1 MNVRTAETYLSCHRA
16 GMRMSS
22 PILAALKMAE
32 SDERMRAQLEAQTGF
47 DTQMMEAIHLIRPP
61 ESLRK
66 RIAECAAPPELRR
79 HARHPTI
86 LCAIAGVLLAIGF
99 GVYQWMEQ
107 MAGFPGKE
115 NAAHMVEQLSHMTGV
130 ELEPK
135 HDTVAGL
142 ADWFVLRGFD
152 QMMVPP
158 DLGALPA
165 VGARTFQSAG
175 HTVGQVAI
183 DRHETILNVFR
194 ASDFSVRLDP
204 ADGWKIFEQ
213 GEWAAA
219 IRQRGD
225 ICTLLAFHGNA
236 GEMEEF
242 VLSLS
247 STP

>member
-16 GMRMSS
+16 GMRVSGPVS
-22 PILAALKMAE
+22 AALKMAE
-32 SDERMRAQLEAQTGF
+32 SDEPMRAQLAAQSAF
-47 DTQMMEAIHLIRPP
+47 DTQMMDAIHLIRPP

-66 RIAECAAPPELRR
+66 RIAECAAPRELRR
-79 HARHPTI
+79 HARHPAI

-99 GVYQWMEQ
+99 GVYLWLEQ

-115 NAAHMVEQLSHMTGV
+115 NAVRMVEQLGRMTGV

-142 ADWFVLRGFD
+142 ADWFMLRGFD
-152 QMMVPP
+152 AMMVPP
-158 DLGALPA
+158 DVGALPA

-175 HTVGQVAI
+175 HNVGQVAI
-183 DRHETILNVFR
+183 DKHETILNVFR
-194 ASDFSVRLDP
+194 ASDFGVRLEP
-204 ADGWKIFEQ
+204 EGGWKIFEQ
-213 GEWAAA
+213 DAWAAA

-225 ICTLLAFHGNA
+225 VCTLLAFRGSA

-242 VLSLS
+242 VQSLQ
-247 STP
+247 P

>member
-1 MNVRTAETYLSCHRA
+1 MNVRTAETYLACHRA
-16 GMRMSS
+16 GMRMGS

-32 SDERMRAQLEAQTGF
+32 SDERMRAQLEAQAKF
-47 DTQMMEAIHLIRPP
+47 DTQVMEAIHLIRPP
-61 ESLRK
+61 DSLRK
-66 RIAECAAPPELRR
+66 RIADCGAPRELRK
-79 HARHPTI
+79 HAWHPTI

-99 GVYQWMEQ
+99 GVYLWMEQ

-115 NAAHMVEQLSHMTGV
+115 NAARMVEQLGRMTGV

-142 ADWFVLRGFD
+142 ADWFMLRGFD
-152 QMMVPP
+152 GMMVPP
-158 DLGALPA
+158 DVGALPA

-183 DRHETILNVFR
+183 DQHATILNVFR
-194 ASDFSVRLDP
+194 ASDFSVRLD
-204 ADGWKIFEQ
+204 AEDGWKFFEQ

-225 ICTLLAFHGNA
+225 VCTLLAFHGTA

-242 VLSLS
+242 VLSLK
-247 STP
+247 P